1 MADNTILQLRGISK
15 AFPGVLA
22 LDQVDFDLRRGEV
35 HALVG
40 ENGAGKSTLMHIVG
54 GIYRPDSGD
63 ILVGGRPV
71 RFRGAHDA
79 AMQGISVVYQE
90 LSLAP
95 NLSVAENIFANRQPV
110 RAWNLIDWDALEG
123 RSRELLGLFNLDLPP
138 RTPVKHLSAAQQQV
152 IEILKAMS
160 YRPQVLV
167 LDEPTSSLTALDTE
181 LLFRNMERL
190 KAEGTSIIY
199 ISHHLREVFRVADRV
214 TVLRDGHRVESLSA
228 AGLTEDALIRR
239 MVGRTLG
246 NIYGERNCEIGPEYF
261 CVDGLALRRGE
272 ILGVAGL
279 VGSGRTEFARALFG
293 AERIASGACH
303 VPKTG
308 SNGTRIAPRCW
319 GTVTLDGRP
328 LHIRSPSQAI
338 AAGIGYLTED
348 RKDQGLF
355 LRMTVRDNCIAPS
368 LSRFAGRLG
377 MMDERL
383 IGEFAE
389 AARSRFG
396 IITPSVRQTVRN
408 LSGGNQ
414 QKVLLAM
421 WMGIAPKVLI
431 ADEPTRGVDVGA
443 KSEIYRLLR
452 QLAASGVGIIL
463 ISSDLLEILGL
474 ADRIIVM
481 RQGGIAGEFAR
492 REATEENIIA
502 CAAGVGLES

>member
-1 MADNTILQLRGISK
+1 MADNTILQLRRITK
-15 AFPGVLA
+15 TFPGVRA

-54 GIYRPDSGD
+54 GVCRPDSGE

-71 RFRGAHDA
+71 RLRSAHDA
-79 AMQGISVVYQE
+79 ALRGISVVHQE

-110 RAWNLIDWDALEG
+110 RAWNLIDGDALES
-123 RSRELLGLFNLDLPP
+123 RSRELLRLFNLDLPP
-138 RTPVKHLSAAQQQV
+138 RTLVKHLSAAQQQV
-152 IEILKAMS
+152 IEILKAVS

-167 LDEPTSSLTALDTE
+167 LDEPTSSLTAMDTE

-199 ISHHLREVFRVADRV
+199 ISHHLGEVFRVADRV
-214 TVLRDGHRVESLSA
+214 TVLRDGRRVESLPA
-228 AGLTEDALIRR
+228 AGLTEDAIIRR

-246 NIYGERNCEIGPEYF
+246 NIYGERDSEIGPEYF
-261 CVDGLALRRGE
+261 RVEGAAGGRFSGVSLALRRGE

-279 VGSGRTEFARALFG
+279 VGSGRTELARALFG
-293 AERIASGACH
+293 AERLASGA
-303 VPKTG
+303 
-308 SNGTRIAPRCW
+308 
-319 GTVTLDGRP
+319 VTLDGRP
-328 LHIRSPSQAI
+328 LRIRSPSQAI

-348 RKDQGLF
+348 RKGQGLF
-355 LRMTVRDNCIAPS
+355 LRMTVRDNCIAPC

-421 WMGIAPKVLI
+421 WMGTAPKVLI

-452 QLAASGVGIIL
+452 QLAADGVGIIL
-463 ISSDLLEILGL
+463 ISSDLLEVLGL
-474 ADRIIVM
+474 ADRILMM
-481 RQGGIAGEFAR
+481 RQGRIAGEFSR
-492 REATEENIIA
+492 HEATEENVIA
-502 CAAGVGLES
+502 CASGVGQECPPG

>member
-1 MADNTILQLRGISK
+1 
-15 AFPGVLA
+15 
-22 LDQVDFDLRRGEV
+22 
-35 HALVG
+35 
-40 ENGAGKSTLMHIVG
+40 
-54 GIYRPDSGD
+54 
-63 ILVGGRPV
+63 
-71 RFRGAHDA
+71 
-79 AMQGISVVYQE
+79 
-90 LSLAP
+90 
-95 NLSVAENIFANRQPV
+95 
-110 RAWNLIDWDALEG
+110 
-123 RSRELLGLFNLDLPP
+123 
-138 RTPVKHLSAAQQQV
+138 
-152 IEILKAMS
+152 
-160 YRPQVLV
+160 
-167 LDEPTSSLTALDTE
+167 
-181 LLFRNMERL
+181 
-190 KAEGTSIIY
+190 
-199 ISHHLREVFRVADRV
+199 
-214 TVLRDGHRVESLSA
+214 
-228 AGLTEDALIRR
+228 

-293 AERIASGACH
+293 AERIASGA
-303 VPKTG
+303 
-308 SNGTRIAPRCW
+308 
-319 GTVTLDGRP
+319 VTLDGRP

-389 AARSRFG
+389 AARLRFG

-481 RQGGIAGEFAR
+481 RHGGIAGEFDR

-502 CAAGVGLES
+502 CAAGVGLELPPKTVT

>member
-1 MADNTILQLRGISK
+1 MADDVILQLRDITK
-15 AFPGVLA
+15 TFPGVRA
-22 LDQVDFDLRRGEV
+22 LDRVNFDLRRGEV

-54 GIYRPDSGD
+54 GVYRPDSGD

-71 RFRGAHDA
+71 RLRSAHDA
-79 AMQGISVVYQE
+79 ALRGISVVHQE

-110 RAWNLIDWDALEG
+110 RAWNVIDWDALEN

-138 RTPVKHLSAAQQQV
+138 RTLVKHLSPAQQQV

-160 YRPQVLV
+160 HRPQVLV
-167 LDEPTSSLTALDTE
+167 LDEPTSSLTAMDTE

-214 TVLRDGHRVESLSA
+214 TVLRDGHLVESLSA
-228 AGLTEDALIRR
+228 AGLTEDAIIRR

-246 NIYGERNCEIGPEYF
+246 SIYGERNCKIGPKYF
-261 CVDGLALRRGE
+261 RVEGAAGGRFSGVSLALRRGE

-279 VGSGRTEFARALFG
+279 VGSGRTELARALFG
-293 AERIASGACH
+293 AEPLASG
-303 VPKTG
+303 
-308 SNGTRIAPRCW
+308 
-319 GTVTLDGRP
+319 TVALDGRP
-328 LHIRSPSQAI
+328 LRIRSPSHAI

-368 LSRFAGRLG
+368 LSRFAGQLG

-389 AARSRFG
+389 AACSRFG

-481 RQGGIAGEFAR
+481 RQGGIAGEFGR
-492 REATEENIIA
+492 HEATEENIIA
-502 CAAGVGLES
+502 CAAGMGLESPPKTVT

>member
-1 MADNTILQLRGISK
+1 MADNTILQLRRITK
-15 AFPGVLA
+15 TFPGVRA
-22 LDQVDFDLRRGEV
+22 LNQVDFDLRRGEV

-54 GIYRPDSGD
+54 GIYRPDSGE

-71 RFRGAHDA
+71 RFRSAHDA
-79 AMQGISVVYQE
+79 AVRGISVVYQE

-110 RAWNLIDWDALEG
+110 RAWNLIDRDALES

-138 RTPVKHLSAAQQQV
+138 RTLVKHLSAAQQQV

-160 YRPQVLV
+160 YRPRVLV
-167 LDEPTSSLTALDTE
+167 LDEPTSSLTALDTQ

-190 KAEGTSIIY
+190 KAAGTSIIY

-214 TVLRDGHRVESLSA
+214 TVLRDGRHVETLPA
-228 AGLTEDALIRR
+228 AGLTEDAIVKR

-246 NIYGERNCEIGPEYF
+246 NIYGERDSEIGPEYF
-261 CVDGLALRRGE
+261 RVEGAAGGRFSGIGLALRRGE

-279 VGSGRTEFARALFG
+279 VGSGRTELARALFG
-293 AERIASGACH
+293 AERLASGA
-303 VPKTG
+303 
-308 SNGTRIAPRCW
+308 
-319 GTVTLDGRP
+319 VTLDGRP
-328 LHIRSPSQAI
+328 LRIRSPSQAI

-355 LRMTVRDNCIAPS
+355 LRMTVCDNCIAPA
-368 LSRFAGRLG
+368 LARFAGRLG
-377 MMDERL
+377 MMDERRAAA
-383 IGEFAE
+383 FAE
-389 AARSRFG
+389 AARTRFG
-396 IITPSVRQTVRN
+396 IVTPSIGQAVRN

-421 WMGIAPKVLI
+421 WMGTAPKVLI

-452 QLAASGVGIIL
+452 QLAAAGVGIIL
-463 ISSDLLEILGL
+463 ISSDLLEVLGL
-474 ADRIIVM
+474 ADRILVM
-481 RQGGIAGEFAR
+481 RQGRIAGAFTR
-492 REATEENIIA
+492 SEATEENVIA
-502 CAAGVGLES
+502 CASGVGQECPSE

>member
-1 MADNTILQLRGISK
+1 MADNTILQLRRITK
-15 AFPGVLA
+15 TFPGVRA

-54 GIYRPDSGD
+54 GVYRPDSGE

-71 RFRGAHDA
+71 RFRSAHDA
-79 AMQGISVVYQE
+79 AVQGISVVYQE

-110 RAWNLIDWDALEG
+110 RAWNLIDWDALES
-123 RSRELLGLFNLDLPP
+123 RSRELLGLFHLHLPP
-138 RTPVKHLSAAQQQV
+138 RTLVKHLSAAQQQV

-160 YRPQVLV
+160 YRPRVLV
-167 LDEPTSSLTALDTE
+167 LDEPTSSLTALDTQ

-199 ISHHLREVFRVADRV
+199 ISHHLREVFQVADRV
-214 TVLRDGHRVESLSA
+214 TVLRDGRHVETLPA
-228 AGLTEDALIRR
+228 AGLTEDAIVRR

-246 NIYGERNCEIGPEYF
+246 NIYGERASDIGPEYF
-261 CVDGLALRRGE
+261 RVEGAAGGRFSGVGLALRRGE

-279 VGSGRTEFARALFG
+279 VGSGRTELARALFG
-293 AERIASGACH
+293 AERLASGA
-303 VPKTG
+303 
-308 SNGTRIAPRCW
+308 
-319 GTVTLDGRP
+319 VTLDGRP
-328 LHIRSPSQAI
+328 LRIRSPSQAI

-355 LRMTVRDNCIAPS
+355 LRMTVRDNCIAPA
-368 LSRFAGRLG
+368 LARFAGRLG
-377 MMDERL
+377 MMDERRAAA
-383 IGEFAE
+383 FAE
-389 AARSRFG
+389 AARTRFG
-396 IITPSVRQTVRN
+396 IVTPSIGQVLRN

-421 WMGIAPKVLI
+421 WMGTAPKVLI

-452 QLAASGVGIIL
+452 QLAAAGVGIIL
-463 ISSDLLEILGL
+463 ISSDLLEVLGL
-474 ADRIIVM
+474 ADRILVM
-481 RQGGIAGEFAR
+481 RQGRIAGAFAR
-492 REATEENIIA
+492 SEATEENVIA
-502 CAAGVGLES
+502 CASGVGQECPSE

>member
-1 MADNTILQLRGISK
+1 MADDVILRLRDITK
-15 AFPGVLA
+15 TFPGVRA
-22 LDQVDFDLRRGEV
+22 LDRVNFDLRRGEV

-54 GIYRPDSGD
+54 GIYRPDSGE

-71 RFRGAHDA
+71 RLRSAHDA
-79 AMQGISVVYQE
+79 ALQGISVVYQE

-110 RAWNLIDWDALEG
+110 RAGNLIDWDALES
-123 RSRELLGLFNLDLPP
+123 RSRELLHRFSLDLSP
-138 RTPVKHLSAAQQQV
+138 RTLVKHLSVAQQQV

-160 YRPQVLV
+160 YRPRVLV
-167 LDEPTSSLTALDTE
+167 LDEPTSSLTALNTQ
-181 LLFRNMERL
+181 LLFRNMDQL
-190 KAEGTSIIY
+190 KAGGTSIIY
-199 ISHHLREVFRVADRV
+199 ISHHLGEIFQVADRV
-214 TVLRDGHRVESLSA
+214 TVLRDGRYVETLPA
-228 AGLTEDALIRR
+228 AGLTEDAIVKR

-246 NIYGERNCEIGPEYF
+246 NIYGERESGIGPEYF
-261 CVDGLALRRGE
+261 RVVGASGGRFRGVSLALRRGE
-272 ILGVAGL
+272 ILGIAGL
-279 VGSGRTEFARALFG
+279 VGAGRTELARGLFG
-293 AERIASGACH
+293 AERLAA
-303 VPKTG
+303 G
-308 SNGTRIAPRCW
+308 S
-319 GTVTLDGRP
+319 VTLDGRL
-328 LHIRSPSQAI
+328 LHVRSPSHAI

-368 LSRFAGRLG
+368 LARFAGRLG
-377 MMDERL
+377 MMDERRASA
-383 IGEFAE
+383 FAE
-389 AARSRFG
+389 AGRTRFG
-396 IITPSVRQTVRN
+396 IVTPSIGQAVRN

-452 QLAASGVGIIL
+452 QLAATGVGVIL

-474 ADRIIVM
+474 ADRILVM
-481 RQGGIAGEFAR
+481 RQDRIAGEFAR
-492 REATEENIIA
+492 SEATEENVIA
-502 CAAGVGLES
+502 CASGVGQECPSE

>member
-1 MADNTILQLRGISK
+1 MADDIILQLRDITK
-15 AFPGVLA
+15 TFPGVRA
-22 LDQVDFDLRRGEV
+22 LDRVNFDLRRGEV

-54 GIYRPDSGD
+54 GIYRPDSGE

-79 AMQGISVVYQE
+79 AMRGISVVYQE

-110 RAWNLIDWDALEG
+110 YAGNLIDFGALEDQAHQ
-123 RSRELLGLFNLDLPP
+123 LLHRFSLDLSP
-138 RTPVKHLSAAQQQV
+138 RTLVKHLSVAQQQV

-160 YRPQVLV
+160 YRPHVLV
-167 LDEPTSSLTALDTE
+167 LDEPTSSLTALDTQ
-181 LLFRNMERL
+181 LLFRNMDRL

-199 ISHHLREVFRVADRV
+199 ISHHLGEVFQVADRV
-214 TVLRDGHRVESLSA
+214 TVLRDGRYVETLPA
-228 AGLTEDALIRR
+228 AGLTEDAIVKR

-246 NIYGERNCEIGPEYF
+246 NIYGERASDIGPEYF
-261 CVDGLALRRGE
+261 RIEGAAGGRFRDVSFSLRRGE

-279 VGSGRTEFARALFG
+279 VGAGRTELARAIFG
-293 AERIASGACH
+293 AEPLAAAS
-303 VPKTG
+303 
-308 SNGTRIAPRCW
+308 
-319 GTVTLDGRP
+319 VTLDGRA
-328 LHIRSPSQAI
+328 LRIRSPGQAI

-348 RKDQGLF
+348 RKDQGLY
-355 LRMTVRDNCIAPS
+355 LRMTVRDNCIAPA
-368 LSRFAGRLG
+368 LGRFAGRLG
-377 MMDERL
+377 MMDERR
-383 IGEFAE
+383 ISEFAE
-389 AARSRFG
+389 AGRTRFN
-396 IITPSVRQTVRN
+396 IITPSIGQAVRN

-414 QKVLLAM
+414 QKVLVAM

-452 QLAASGVGIIL
+452 QLAATGVGIVL

-474 ADRIIVM
+474 ADRILVM
-481 RQGGIAGEFAR
+481 RQGRIAGEFAR
-492 REATEENIIA
+492 SEATEENVIA
-502 CAAGVGLES
+502 CAAGIGQECPSE